1 MRNAESRR
9 MKRRT
14 SYRYFTA
21 GLGLLG
27 FFLIAAGLWPGDW
40 TWIFAVAGFLGFV
53 LFMSRALALWNLDR
67 LVFDRQSLRGRTR
80 VTRSESVASSVL
92 SRMAFAKPHAPRVL
106 RWQSK
111 TKLSSAHR
119 GVG

>member
-1 MRNAESRR
+1 MQKAESRW
-9 MKRRT
+9 RRRRA

-40 TWIFAVAGFLGFV
+40 AWIFAVAGFLGFV
-53 LFMSRALALWNLDR
+53 LSTRKALALWNLDR
-67 LVFDRQSLRGRTR
+67 LVFDRQAFRGRTR
-80 VTRSESVASSVL
+80 VTTSDLAPSSVR
-92 SRMAFAKPHAPRVL
+92 SREMFAEPRDPRVL
-106 RWQSK
+106 RWESR
-111 TKLSSAHR
+111 TTFSSDHR